1 MVKTNVEIAT
11 RFAPSPTGKLHI
23 GSVRTALFSWLY
35 ARKHDGKFLLRIED
49 TDRLRSTDEATQLI
63 FESLDWL
70 GLDIDQPA
78 TFQSER
84 TAIYQAVA
92 TELVDAGKAYYCD
105 CSGERLQQLRK
116 EQEERREKPRYDRK
130 CRERGLK
137 PSRDIPLAIRFRNP
151 LDGVVTVDDMVQGQV
166 EYSNSELDDL
176 VILRSDGYPTYNFA
190 VVVDEIDMG
199 VTHVIRGDDHLNNTP
214 RQINLYKA
222 MNATLPRFGHVPMI
236 LSADGRKISK
246 RKDAPSV
253 LDFRDAGYL
262 PEAVLNY
269 LVRLGWSHGDQEKF
283 SLAEMIE
290 FFDAENI
297 NRSPAKLD
305 EKKLEWVNH
314 QYMMNGDAD
323 RICELARPFFQS
335 RGIHTESTEPE
346 LGRLFAVQKERSRTL
361 VQFVES
367 SEYFYKELTEY
378 NEVAAKK
385 FLTRESREYLADLQ
399 NALKILENWTKSG
412 IHGLLQ
418 EVVERRAIKFGAIA
432 QPLRVAL
439 TGGTVSPGI
448 DAVVELLGR
457 EQVLNRIDK
466 AIQWIDN
473 QPNAEQTE

>member
-1 MVKTNVEIAT
+1 MVKMNAEIAT

-70 GLDIDQPA
+70 GLDIDQTA

-84 TAIYQAVA
+84 TAIYQSVA

-137 PSRDIPLAIRFRNP
+137 PSSDVPLAIRFRNP
-151 LDGVVTVDDMVQGQV
+151 LDGVVNVDDMVQGAV

-176 VILRSDGYPTYNFA
+176 VILRSDGFPTYNFA

-214 RQINLYKA
+214 RQINLYNA
-222 MNATLPRFGHVPMI
+222 MNAALPRFGHVPMI

-269 LVRLGWSHGDQEKF
+269 LVRLGWSHGDQEIF

-335 RGIHTESTEPE
+335 RGIHTESKEPE

-361 VQFVES
+361 VQFAES
-367 SEYFYKELTEY
+367 SEYFYKEPANY

-385 FLTRESREYLADLQ
+385 FLTSESREYLADLQ
-399 NALKILENWTKSG
+399 DALKILEDWTKSG

-418 EVVERRAIKFGAIA
+418 DVVERRAIKFGAIA
-432 QPLRVAL
+432 QPLRMAL

-448 DAVVELLGR
+448 DVVVELLGR

-466 AIQWIDN
+466 AIQWIDDH
-473 QPNAEQTE
+473 PNAGQTE

>member
-1 MVKTNVEIAT
+1 MVKANVEITT

-78 TFQSER
+78 TFQSKR
-84 TAIYQAVA
+84 TAIYQSVA
-92 TELVDAGKAYYCD
+92 TELVEAGKAYYCD
-105 CSGERLQQLRK
+105 CSAERLQQLRK
-116 EQEERREKPRYDRK
+116 QQEERSEKPRYDRK
-130 CRERGLK
+130 CRERELK
-137 PSRDIPLAIRFRNP
+137 PLDGVPMVIRFKNP
-151 LDGVVTVDDMVQGQV
+151 LDGVVTVDDMVQGEV

-176 VILRSDGYPTYNFA
+176 VILRSDGFSTYNFA

-269 LVRLGWSHGDQEKF
+269 LVRLGWSHGDQEIF
-283 SLAEMIE
+283 SLEEMIE
-290 FFDAENI
+290 FFDAEDI

-323 RICELARPFFQS
+323 RICELAKPFFQS
-335 RGIHTESTEPE
+335 RGIHADSQEPE
-346 LGRLFAVQKERSRTL
+346 LGRVFAAQKERSRTL
-361 VQFVES
+361 VQFAEG
-367 SEYFYKELTEY
+367 SEYFYREPADY

-385 FLTRESREYLADLQ
+385 FLTSESREYLADLR
-399 NALKILENWTKSG
+399 NALENLDDWTKSG
-412 IHGLLQ
+412 IHGVLQ
-418 EVVERRAIKFGAIA
+418 DVVERRAIKFGAIA

-448 DAVVELLGR
+448 DVVVELLGR
-457 EQVLNRIDK
+457 EQVLNRIDR
-466 AIQWIDN
+466 AVQWIDD
-473 QPNAEQTE
+473 QPDAERP